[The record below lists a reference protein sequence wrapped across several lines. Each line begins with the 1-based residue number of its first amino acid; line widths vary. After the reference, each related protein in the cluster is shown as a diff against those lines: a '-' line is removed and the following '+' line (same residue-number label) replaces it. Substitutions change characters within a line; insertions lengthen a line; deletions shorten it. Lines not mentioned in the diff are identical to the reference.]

1 MPTLKILTDSI
12 AIAANEFRQ
21 FRRNRGAI
29 LISLV
34 LIPLF
39 FTVAQGAGR
48 GAAGSQY
55 SATADIPMVL
65 VDQDH
70 TLASVRLWQTL
81 ASSQDFHRIVELNDA
96 ENAIAGLGSKK
107 YYVVIVIPQGF
118 QNSLKAPVQLSQ
130 VYSGAQSRILVYTDD
145 SEPGL
150 TSQAAGT
157 LTNYIQNFNSN
168 IEIQQ
173 YTAAPQLTKGIV
185 GPVEILRRGT
195 QFPGFNVGL
204 TVILAI
210 VQIFAVFYEIAG
222 GLSREREEGT
232 FARLILSPMNISSM
246 ILGKTAFDLILS
258 VIRTFTVLGL
268 GLFLYRGHPNTAI
281 GTILFLSIIIALMTM
296 GLGFLV
302 SALKVG
308 LRAVVILEFFLVLML
323 YAFSGL
329 LIDKELLQGPAA
341 VVSNGLPFSYAFD
354 AMRRTILVGRP
365 LLSLTTDL
373 NVMAASIVGLY
384 VLAYVLLFTFRE
396 RLAT

>member
-1 MPTLKILTDSI
+1 MSKFVADSI
-12 AIAANEFRQ
+12 AIVGNEFRR
-21 FRRNRGAI
+21 FKRNRGAI

-39 FTVAQGAGR
+39 FTVSTGAGR

-55 SATADIPMVL
+55 SPTASIPMVI

-81 ASSQDFHRIVELNDA
+81 ASSQDFHQLVELND
-96 ENAIAGLGSKK
+96 EQRAIAGLGSKR
-107 YYVVIVIPQGF
+107 YYAVIVIPKGF
-118 QNSLKAPVQLSQ
+118 QNNLEAPVQLSE
-130 VYSGAQSRILVYTDD
+130 VESGAQSRIILYTDD

>member
-1 MPTLKILTDSI
+1 MSSRKFFADSI
-12 AIAANEFRQ
+12 AIVGNEFRR
-21 FRRNRGAI
+21 FKRSRGAI

-39 FTVAQGAGR
+39 FTVSSGAGR

-55 SATADIPMVL
+55 SPTASIPIVL

-70 TLASVRLWQTL
+70 TLASARLWQTL
-81 ASSQDFHRIVELNDA
+81 TSSQDFHRLVEFNDEQA
-96 ENAIAGLGSKK
+96 ALAGLGSKG
-107 YYVVIVIPQGF
+107 YYAVIVIPKGF
-118 QNSLKAPVQLSQ
+118 QNNLEAVASRSNVE
-130 VYSGAQSRILVYTDD
+130 SGAQSRIILYTDD
-145 SEPGL
+145 SEPGF
-150 TSQAAGT
+150 SAQVSGT
-157 LTNYIQNFNSN
+157 LTNYVQNFNPK
-168 IEIQQ
+168 IEIQP
-173 YTAAPQLTKGIV
+173 YAAEPQLSRGII
-185 GPVEILRRGT
+185 GSVEILRRGT

-232 FARLILSPMNISSM
+232 FARLILSPMNVGSM
-246 ILGKTAFDLILS
+246 ILGKTLFDLILS
-258 VIRTFTVLGL
+258 IIRTFTVLGL
-268 GLFLYRGHPNTAI
+268 GIFLFRGHPNTAI
-281 GTILFLSIIIALMTM
+281 GTILLLSVIIALMTM

-302 SALKVG
+302 AALKVG

-341 VVSNGLPFSYAFD
+341 VISNGLPFSYAFD

-373 NVMAASIVGLY
+373 YVMVGSIVGMYL
-384 VLAYVLLFTFRE
+384 VAYFLIFVFKQ